1 MKTNALQ
8 RKSTHSQLRNI
19 VHIKEVANTMQSLPQ
34 ISTESV
40 HVRGLGFLNSNTFL
54 SLNSHVGLPKCLSGE
69 ESACQCKRCR
79 KHGFSPWIRKIPW
92 SRKWQPTPVLLP
104 EKFHGQRSL
113 VGYSSWGGK
122 ESDMTQHECT
132 Q

>member
-1 MKTNALQ
+1 MTNKPVKKICVNASNPYEVIIGKGIIDSVGTL
-8 RKSTHSQLRNI
+8 
-19 VHIKEVANTMQSLPQ
+19 IKEVANTMQSLPQ

-54 SLNSHVGLPKCLSGE
+54 SLNSHIGLPKCLSGE

-104 EKFHGQRSL
+104 EKFHG
-113 VGYSSWGGK
+113 
-122 ESDMTQHECT
+122 
-132 Q
+132 